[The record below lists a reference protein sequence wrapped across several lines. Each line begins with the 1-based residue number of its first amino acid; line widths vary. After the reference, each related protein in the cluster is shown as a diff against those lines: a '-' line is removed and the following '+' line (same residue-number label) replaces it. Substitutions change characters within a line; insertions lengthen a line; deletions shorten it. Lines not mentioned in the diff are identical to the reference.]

1 MTASPTEV
9 STTLLVIYTES
20 LEQCRAFYQGLGLR
34 FVSEQ
39 HGSGPH
45 HWAAVL
51 AGGMVLELYPAVA
64 DRVTRDV
71 RLGFSVPVSAPDPR
85 LPVGRH
91 RRIDPDGRTVELEVH

>member
-1 MTASPTEV
+1 MTASLPEV
-9 STTLLVIYTES
+9 NTTLLVIYTES
-20 LEQCRAFYQGLGLR
+20 LDQCRAFYQGLGLR

-39 HGSGPH
+39 HGSGPR

-71 RLGFSVPVSAPDPR
+71 RLGFSVPMSVPDPP
-85 LPVGRH
+85 LPIGRH
-91 RRIDPDGRTVELEVH
+91 LRTDPDGRTVEVEVH